1 MTKRTLADHLR
12 LRLAEEHG
20 SYKNACDFYNIS
32 YENLKSSIARNIFG
46 EHIINVLF
54 PEVSL
59 DNLQKKYDFQV
70 ARIYRSK
77 LGEDIVKRKKLSH
90 LLSIIDE
97 EDLCLIEEN
106 KLVAEKVAEAIRSTC
121 TQIREVLR

>member
-1 MTKRTLADHLR
+1 MISHTQCHQIITQHHNGEITMTKLTLADHLR

-20 SYKNACDFYNIS
+20 SYKNASNFYNIS

-70 ARIYRSK
+70 ARIYRPK
-77 LGEDIVKRKKLSH
+77 LGEGIVKRKN
-90 LLSIIDE
+90 
-97 EDLCLIEEN
+97 CL
-106 KLVAEKVAEAIRSTC
+106 TY
-121 TQIREVLR
+121 